1 MVPLPPVPRPH
12 FAFRAAAVTKL
23 FGDTIALW
31 GVSIDCGSG
40 GLLAVHGANGSGKST
55 LLRIVGGLTAST
67 RGRVAWTSDAPGR
80 RPRIALLGHASHLFD
95 ELTAIENV
103 SLAARLAGRDNAIA
117 IDLLGRLGV
126 DQYGARRAGSLS
138 AGTRR
143 RVGLARVLATDP
155 DVLLVDEPFAGL
167 DERAGDLV
175 GRVLAA
181 ARDEARVVVIATH
194 DDARSRFIATQTVE
208 LEAGRIRRAEPIA
221 TEALAR

>member
-1 MVPLPPVPRPH
+1 MVPLPSVPRPY
-12 FAFRAAAVTKL
+12 FALRAAAVTKL

-31 GVSIDCGSG
+31 DVGIDCGSG
-40 GLLAVHGANGSGKST
+40 GLLAIHGANGSGKST
-55 LLRIVGGLTAST
+55 LLRIVAGLAAPT

-80 RPRIALLGHASHLFD
+80 RPRIGLLGHASHLFD

-103 SLAARLAGRDNAIA
+103 ALAARLAGRDEALA
-117 IDLLGRLGV
+117 IDLLGQLGV
-126 DQYGARRAGSLS
+126 DRYGARRTGNLS

-167 DERAGDLV
+167 DELAGDIV
-175 GRVLAA
+175 GRVLGA
-181 ARDEARVVVIATH
+181 AREEARVVVIATH
-194 DDARSRFIATQTVE
+194 DNARSRVIATQTVE
-208 LEAGRIRRAEPIA
+208 LEAGRIRGSEPIA